1 MTKEHIIL
9 DQKSIGVS
17 QYFLVSLKEKMVSD
31 MRMNWRNVEF
41 QPKHGNKQ
49 ARWNC
54 RISGK

>member
-17 QYFLVSLKEKMVSD
+17 QYFFGLSERKMVSD

-41 QPKHGNKQ
+41 QPKHGNEQ

>member
-9 DQKSIGVS
+9 DQKVLASVS
-17 QYFLVSLKEKMVSD
+17 TFLVSLKEKMVSD

>member
-17 QYFLVSLKEKMVSD
+17 HFLVSLKEKMVSD

>member
-17 QYFLVSLKEKMVSD
+17 QYFFGLSERKMVSD

-41 QPKHGNKQ
+41 QAKHGNKQ